1 MFSSLLKK
9 GVDSMLKNKT
19 FISVVG
25 WILITL
31 GCIDFFYKLNLILN
45 HPLNYDSFN
54 VIIIE
59 LSRGGGMAIIGSAI
73 VIAIEKIKTKSDAK
87 KTSHNI
93 TKYYKSR
100 KSY

>member
-1 MFSSLLKK
+1 MKK
-9 GVDSMLKNKT
+9 WVDSMLKNKA

-31 GCIDFFYKLNLILN
+31 GCIDFFYKLNIILS

-54 VIIIE
+54 IIFIE
-59 LSRGGGMAIIGSAI
+59 LSRGGATAIIGSAI
-73 VIAIEKIKTKSDAK
+73 VIAIEKIKTKNDAK
-87 KTSHNI
+87 NTAQNI
-93 TKYYKSR
+93 IKYYKSR